1 MAIRVLPRMSA
12 VGYGVAVTWR
22 VRAAAY
28 LPPTAARQPGEYKLL
43 VDPDGFCNTHAALA
57 DALATVFVL
66 VELVKI
72 ARRHCPEAI
81 EDSCFRAIDVCNH
94 AAGKR
99 AEHQAKVAK
108 TAKTSEIEA
117 LAKSRWREEEHD
129 ANGSRLSTQGG
140 ALSQQILVPFVQA
153 AQTPQKG
160 PWTTLKC
167 VQRKRGQR
175 ESESRS
181 HCAPSGILVGTIH
194 MTPRCHISPHTQW
207 LLGQSSRRP

>member
-108 TAKTSEIEA
+108 TSKTS
-117 LAKSRWREEEHD
+117 KSKP
-129 ANGSRLSTQGG
+129 SLKQGG
-140 ALSQQILVPFVQA
+140 AKRSMTQNSSTVSTQA
-153 AQTPQKG
+153 A
-160 PWTTLKC
+160 
-167 VQRKRGQR
+167 
-175 ESESRS
+175 
-181 HCAPSGILVGTIH
+181 
-194 MTPRCHISPHTQW
+194 RCHNKC
-207 LLGQSSRRP
+207 